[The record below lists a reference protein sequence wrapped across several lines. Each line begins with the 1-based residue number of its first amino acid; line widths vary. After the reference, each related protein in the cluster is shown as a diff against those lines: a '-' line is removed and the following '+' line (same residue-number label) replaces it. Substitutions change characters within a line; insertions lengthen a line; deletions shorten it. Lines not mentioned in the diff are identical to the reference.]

1 MRGGEQPLSRGA
13 ATLAPVDRARA
24 LWIGAGVAVGAS
36 LLLTVLAA
44 SLESSI
50 NGPGVRNV
58 APPVLWGV
66 GGGAGLVAG
75 AVVTAWLA
83 RRAGP
88 GVLAALLG
96 AAPLLALVVIA
107 YNSDELSVSDKIVGT
122 LIVVVL
128 PAFLAAVAFA
138 FGSAFVAR
146 MSLRPRRPLAR
157 GQRSSATS

>member
-1 MRGGEQPLSRGA
+1 
-13 ATLAPVDRARA
+13 VDRARA
-24 LWIGAGVAVGAS
+24 LWLGAGIAVGAS

-66 GGGAGLVAG
+66 GGGAGLVVG

-96 AAPLLALVVIA
+96 AAPLLALVVVA

-128 PAFLAAVAFA
+128 PAFLVAVAFSFA
-138 FGSAFVAR
+138 SAFLAR
-146 MSLRPRRPLAR
+146 TNLWPRRQVAR
-157 GQRSSATS
+157 GQRRSATS